1 MQQDSLILEILPKK
15 EGHAYPCFRVYLP
28 TTAGDGYYVRY
39 NFHYEYNDVRENY
52 APNSTTNVSNYRIRE
67 AHLVRVG
74 ALTDR
79 AVAQETVL
87 PVLQS
92 GEISLAIREALPDV
106 SHLAPAALPAGKAG
120 AYLAADFIGGYHGDE
135 RLTAVTLQADDTE
148 ISLADAVP
156 EVRCCST
163 LRFSQRTTLYRW
175 GTSAAESF
183 GTPVAEHAQALT
195 ATAAG
200 LQNRQELT
208 WLRDDFHIRPG
219 NCYLQM
225 FTMRRESKGVPVC
238 ERFEAFDE
246 NGCSLGGEVLSV
258 PVTEAWVRSF
268 GGAARTVRYSS
279 AVSGVRAE
287 VGFVPE
293 GDNLCADAT
302 NVHVRV
308 PQGDNKWYAAFRS
321 VQNGRNPRRKEHFS
335 LLLHCHI
342 DYVGSEKAR

>member
-1 MQQDSLILEILPKK
+1 M
-15 EGHAYPCFRVYLP
+15 
-28 TTAGDGYYVRY
+28 
-39 NFHYEYNDVRENY
+39 
-52 APNSTTNVSNYRIRE
+52 
-67 AHLVRVG
+67 
-74 ALTDR
+74 
-79 AVAQETVL
+79 
-87 PVLQS
+87 
-92 GEISLAIREALPDV
+92 
-106 SHLAPAALPAGKAG
+106 
-120 AYLAADFIGGYHGDE
+120 
-135 RLTAVTLQADDTE
+135 
-148 ISLADAVP
+148 
-156 EVRCCST
+156 
-163 LRFSQRTTLYRW
+163 
-175 GTSAAESF
+175 
-183 GTPVAEHAQALT
+183 AEHAQALT